1 MKRFLDMALVLATLP
16 LWGGLVLLVALVLL
30 LADGRPVLFRQM
42 RAGFKGRPFA
52 ILKFRT
58 MRPGPGT
65 DMERL
70 TRLGRFL
77 RRTSLDELPQ
87 LVNILKGDMSLV
99 GPRPLPVAYVARYA
113 PEQARRLD
121 VRPGLTG
128 WAQVNG
134 RNALS
139 WEEKFAYDTWYVDH
153 QSLALD
159 LRILFLTFATLV
171 GGRGVNASSAE
182 TMEEFKGTASR
193 GTCPENPN

>member
-1 MKRFLDMALVLATLP
+1 MKRFLDMALVLATFP

-30 LADGRPVLFRQM
+30 LTDGRPVLFRQM
-42 RAGFKGRPFA
+42 RAGLKGRPFA

-99 GPRPLPVAYVARYA
+99 GPRPLPVAYVARYS
-113 PEQARRLD
+113 PEQAHRLD

-139 WEEKFAYDTWYVDH
+139 WEGKFAYDTWYVDH
-153 QSLALD
+153 QSLTLD
-159 LRILFLTFATLV
+159 LRILFLTFATLL

-182 TMEEFKGTASR
+182 TMEEFKGAASR
-193 GTCPENPN
+193 GACPHP

>member
-1 MKRFLDMALVLATLP
+1 MKRFLDMALVLATFP

-30 LADGRPVLFRQM
+30 LTDGRPVLFRQM
-42 RAGFKGRPFA
+42 RAGLKGRPFA

-121 VRPGLTG
+121 VRPGLTD
-128 WAQVNG
+128 G
-134 RNALS
+134 RRSTDAMRCRGKRNS
-139 WEEKFAYDTWYVDH
+139 PTTPGTWITNPSRSIY
-153 QSLALD
+153 
-159 LRILFLTFATLV
+159 
-171 GGRGVNASSAE
+171 ASSS
-182 TMEEFKGTASR
+182 SR
-193 GTCPENPN
+193 SPRSWVDEA

>member
-1 MKRFLDMALVLATLP
+1 MKRFLDMALVLATFP

-30 LADGRPVLFRQM
+30 LTDGRPVLFRQM
-42 RAGFKGRPFA
+42 RAGLKGRPFA

-58 MRPGPGT
+58 MCPGPGT

>member
-1 MKRFLDMALVLATLP
+1 MKRFLDISLAVATLP
-16 LWGGLVLLVALVLL
+16 LWGSLALLVALVLL
-30 LADGRPVLFRQM
+30 LGDGRPVLFRQT
-42 RAGFKGRPFA
+42 RAGLKGLPFT

-193 GTCPENPN
+193 GACPENPN

>member
-16 LWGGLVLLVALVLL
+16 LWGSLALLVGLVLL

-42 RAGFKGRPFA
+42 RAGLKGRPFA

-77 RRTSLDELPQ
+77 RRSSLDELPQ

-193 GTCPENPN
+193 GACPENPN